1 MAADLR
7 IRPANEVPFDD
18 LQRVFGDRGA
28 AHRCQCQRFKLARG
42 ESFGRMPPEERVHR
56 LRQQTACGDPDALQT
71 SGLVAHLD
79 DTPVGWCAVEPRPAY
94 GGLVR
99 NSSRAAWVGR
109 DEDRLDPGVWAV
121 TCVFVRQGFRRAGVS
136 TALVV
141 AAVDHARDHGARAL
155 EGYPMTST
163 DALLEELHP
172 GLLSSF
178 IAAGFREVL
187 RPSVRRAVVRID
199 IGGPGEK

>member
-1 MAADLR
+1 MHVAADLR

-18 LQRVFGDRGA
+18 LQEVFGERGP

-42 ESFGRMPPEERVHR
+42 ESFGRMPREERVHR
-56 LRQQTACGDPDALQT
+56 LRLQTACGDPDTPKT

-79 DTPVGWCAVEPRPAY
+79 GSPVGWCAVEPRPAY

-99 NSSRAAWVGR
+99 NSSRAVWVGR
-109 DEDRLDPGVWAV
+109 DEDRLDDGVWAV
-121 TCVFVRQGFRRAGVS
+121 TCAFVRRGFRREGVS
-136 TALVV
+136 TALV
-141 AAVDHARDHGARAL
+141 AATVDFARDRGARSL

-172 GLLSSF
+172 GLLGSYLS
-178 IAAGFREVL
+178 AGFREVL
-187 RPSVRRAVVRID
+187 RPSGRRAVVRID
-199 IGGPGEK
+199 F